1 MSTSVKTDAA
11 PAGQPQLTGDLAMW
25 IFILA
30 ELAAFSL
37 FILAFSVTQWL
48 RPDVF
53 MDGRA
58 QLDSSTGWA
67 MTAGLLTSGFLAALA
82 VERVRKNHARQ
93 AAALLIA
100 AIASGMVYVVLKLGE
115 YSHLAS
121 AGFDLEY
128 NTFFTLYWLTTAFHF
143 LHVLLGLVVLGI
155 LSVLCMRGH
164 FGAHRYSG
172 MESGVL
178 YWHMIDLV
186 WVILFPLVYLLGS
199 P

>member
-1 MSTSVKTDAA
+1 MSTSARTE
-11 PAGQPQLTGDLAMW
+11 PARSQPRLTGDLAMW

-30 ELAAFSL
+30 ELGAFTL

-48 RPDVF
+48 QPELFVA
-53 MDGRA
+53 GRA

-82 VERVRKNHARQ
+82 VERVRKDHARQ
-93 AAALLIA
+93 GGLLLLA
-100 AIASGMVYVVLKLGE
+100 AIASGMVYVVLKVGE
-115 YSHLAS
+115 YAHLAS

-143 LHVLLGLVVLGI
+143 LHVLLGLVVLAI
-155 LSVLCMRGH
+155 LCVLCLRNRFDGQ
-164 FGAHRYSG
+164 RYSG
-172 MESGVL
+172 VESGVL

-186 WVILFPLVYLLGS
+186 WVIIFPLVYLLGS